1 MSLRE
6 IRRQIDMVDSRIL
19 KLLND
24 RMELALM
31 AKKFKAQVEDRER
44 EAEVLARIRENVTGL
59 INAGFVERIYLEII
73 NESKNLQHKD
83 FKLIAFRGEHGAYD
97 EVAAR
102 DWDPA
107 AIAIPC
113 PELQGVF
120 DGVMSGAYDCA
131 IVPVENTLGGVIA
144 EVNRLMIDTE
154 LRVVGAV
161 DLPIRFNLMV
171 LPGTEHREI
180 RDVYSH
186 PQVLAQCRQFLLRH
200 KLEPVP
206 YPDTAGAARMLA
218 EKKLKS
224 AGAIGSRL
232 SAELYNL
239 DIVKEDIGGL
249 NKNTTRYLVLSKEA
263 QREDGHKCS
272 VVFSTEHKAGTLYEV
287 LEIFAR
293 EGLNLTRIESM
304 PDERDVYVFFLDFM
318 GTDRDERV
326 AMALKEVESSTTRFK
341 LLGCYKEK
349 KASDQ

>member
-6 IRRQIDMVDSRIL
+6 IRRQIDMVDSGIL

-24 RMELALM
+24 RMELSLM

-73 NESKNLQHKD
+73 NESKSLQHKD

-97 EVAAR
+97 ELAAR
-102 DWDPA
+102 QWDPA

-120 DGVMSGAYDCA
+120 DGVMSGAYDSG

-144 EVNRLMIDTE
+144 EVNRLMIDTA

-161 DLPIRFNLMV
+161 ELPIRFNLMV

-186 PQVLAQCRQFLLRH
+186 PQVLAQCRPFLLRH

-239 DIVKEDIGGL
+239 DIVKQDIGGL
-249 NKNTTRYLVLSKEA
+249 NRNTTRYLVLSKHA
-263 QREDGHKCS
+263 QEEDGHKCS
-272 VVFSTEHKAGTLYEV
+272 VVFCTAHKAGTLYEV

-326 AMALKEVESSTTRFK
+326 AMALKEVEASTTRFK
-341 LLGCYKEK
+341 LLGCYNEK
-349 KASDQ
+349 RAEVE

>member
-1 MSLRE
+1 MGLRE

-24 RMELALM
+24 RMELSLM
-31 AKKFKAQVEDRER
+31 AKKFKTQVEDRER
-44 EAEVLARIRENVTGL
+44 ETEIIARIRGNVTGL
-59 INAGFVERIYLEII
+59 INAGFVEKIYLEII
-73 NESKNLQHKD
+73 NESKNLQHQD

-97 EVAAR
+97 ELAAR

-107 AIAIPC
+107 AIAVPC
-113 PELQGVF
+113 AELQGLF
-120 DGVMSGAYDCA
+120 DGVMSGAYDYG

-154 LRVVGAV
+154 LRVIGAV
-161 DLPIRFNLMV
+161 ELPIRFNLMV

-232 SAELYNL
+232 SSELYNL
-239 DIVKEDIGGL
+239 DIVKKDIGGL
-249 NKNTTRYLVLSKEA
+249 NKNSTRYLVLSRNEQA
-263 QREDGHKCS
+263 EDGEKCS
-272 VVFSTEHKAGTLYEV
+272 IVFSTEHKAGTLYEV

-304 PDERDVYVFFLDFM
+304 PDERDIYVFFLDFM

-326 AMALKEVESSTTRFK
+326 ALALKEVKATTTRFK

>member
-1 MSLRE
+1 MSLSE

-24 RMELALM
+24 RMEFSLM

-44 EAEVLARIRENVTGL
+44 EKEVIARIRENVTGL

-73 NESKNLQHKD
+73 NESKNLQNKD
-83 FKLIAFRGEHGAYD
+83 FKLVAFRGEHGAYD

-102 DWDPA
+102 EWDPA
-107 AIAIPC
+107 AVAIPC
-113 PELQGVF
+113 QELQTVF
-120 DGVMSGAYDCA
+120 EGVMSGAYDCG

-154 LRVVGAV
+154 LRVISAV
-161 DLPIRFNLMV
+161 ELPIHFNLMV

-249 NKNTTRYLVLSKEA
+249 NKNTTRYLVLSRQGQA
-263 QREDGHKCS
+263 EDGDKCS
-272 VVFSTEHKAGTLYEV
+272 IVFSTEHKAGTLYEV

-293 EGLNLTRIESM
+293 EGLNLTRIESI
-304 PDERDVYVFFLDFM
+304 PDEREVYVFFLDFI
-318 GTDRDERV
+318 GRERDERV
-326 AMALKEVESSTTRFK
+326 ALALKEVKETTTRFK

-349 KASDQ
+349 KAGDQ

>member
-1 MSLRE
+1 MSLLE

-73 NESKNLQHKD
+73 NESKSLQDKD
-83 FKLIAFRGEHGAYD
+83 FKLMAFRGEHGAYD

-102 DWDPA
+102 AWDPA

-113 PELQGVF
+113 QELQGVF
-120 DGVMSGAYDCA
+120 DGVMSGAYDCG

-154 LRVVGAV
+154 LRVIGAV
-161 DLPIRFNLMV
+161 ELPIRFNLMV

-180 RDVYSH
+180 RDVFSH
-186 PQVLAQCRQFLLRH
+186 PQVLAQCRQFLPRH

-218 EKKLKS
+218 ERKLKS
-224 AGAIGSRL
+224 AGAIGSGL

-263 QREDGHKCS
+263 QKEDGHKCS

-293 EGLNLTRIESM
+293 EGLNLTRIESI
-304 PDERDVYVFFLDFM
+304 PDEREVYVFFLDFM

-326 AMALKEVESSTTRFK
+326 ALALKEVEATTTRFK

>member
-1 MSLRE
+1 
-6 IRRQIDMVDSRIL
+6 
-19 KLLND
+19 
-24 RMELALM
+24 
-31 AKKFKAQVEDRER
+31 
-44 EAEVLARIRENVTGL
+44 
-59 INAGFVERIYLEII
+59 
-73 NESKNLQHKD
+73 
-83 FKLIAFRGEHGAYD
+83 
-97 EVAAR
+97 
-102 DWDPA
+102 
-107 AIAIPC
+107 
-113 PELQGVF
+113 
-120 DGVMSGAYDCA
+120 
-131 IVPVENTLGGVIA
+131 
-144 EVNRLMIDTE
+144 
-154 LRVVGAV
+154 
-161 DLPIRFNLMV
+161 
-171 LPGTEHREI
+171 
-180 RDVYSH
+180 
-186 PQVLAQCRQFLLRH
+186 
-200 KLEPVP
+200 
-206 YPDTAGAARMLA
+206 MLA

>member
-6 IRRQIDMVDSRIL
+6 IRKQIDMVDSRIL

-44 EAEVLARIRENVTGL
+44 EAEVLTRIRENVTGL

-73 NESKNLQHKD
+73 NESKNLQLKD

-107 AIAIPC
+107 AIVIPC
-113 PELQGVF
+113 AELQGVF
-120 DGVMSGAYDCA
+120 DGVMSGAYDCG

-144 EVNRLMIDTE
+144 EVNRLLIDTE
-154 LRVVGAV
+154 LRVIGAV
-161 DLPIRFNLMV
+161 ELPIHFNLMV

-224 AGAIGSRL
+224 AGAIGSKL
-232 SAELYNL
+232 SAELFNL

-249 NKNTTRYLVLSKEA
+249 SKNTTRYLVLSRDA
-263 QREDGHKCS
+263 QRDDGDKCS

-293 EGLNLTRIESM
+293 EGLNLTRIESI

-318 GTDRDERV
+318 GTERDERV
-326 AMALKEVESSTTRFK
+326 ALALKEVEATTTRFK

-349 KASDQ
+349 RADDD